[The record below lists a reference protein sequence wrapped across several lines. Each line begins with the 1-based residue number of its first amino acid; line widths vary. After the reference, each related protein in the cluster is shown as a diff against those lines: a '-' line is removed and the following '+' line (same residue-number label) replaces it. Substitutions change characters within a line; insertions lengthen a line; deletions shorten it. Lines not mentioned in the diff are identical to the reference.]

1 MADKSKDTGTGGIN
15 IDGKVHSMDVGLSDQ
30 ENQSLSTI
38 NNGNWSPGDIS
49 VDKTVKDISKPT
61 RETFAKY
68 LSKTTLGQAGS
79 SPHANKFPVGSG
91 GNTAV
96 QASSLKT
103 ATGLPVSPGPQP
115 NDSKFNAAFDS
126 TIAAGSPL
134 AIKKG
139 LSDVQGQ
146 DGNELLPN
154 AAVPANS
161 GGEYVKNAISL
172 KEPLN
177 SYTKNILEPNLHS
190 PLDENP
196 VLVNV
201 TVGDGGNVFPA
212 NVRDINVPT
221 SFPVDAGTSKNILQ
235 PTANNVLTLPELAAK
250 ANSVTEGESTPGGLP
265 NQYPVSA
272 PLDPHRTYSITQ
284 NGYPAGPSE
293 PNEKYFG
300 QNVPYQ
306 STYTDSLKEAQN
318 AASNKFEIKRGKAPG
333 VAPNGNELLTGATE
347 LAPSG
352 GDHVKKAGP
361 MNSAMQTYVSKVVD
375 QNLKAP
381 DPTVIVGPALIQLGE
396 DGLPPTDEGAWPLH
410 VTTTLTEDGGTSKN
424 VLTMTN
430 PSHLL
435 TLDEASTKAGEETN
449 SAPVTEIAN
458 AYPVDTTLQKFS
470 HTDPATQ
477 MPVGPEPISNSRYYT
492 KNAPINDSVLETYT
506 PSAQDLDIKRGKAVG
521 DGPDGNSLLLTAH
534 KKSNPKSQEKTLQ
547 EPIKSYTEGVLGENL
562 YVAEDKAV
570 QSFEPPAQP
579 FYGQD
584 SLHVPGELNEY
595 SIKTTTQ
602 DLGTFDKIIDDPS
615 KRTLNKEK
623 ATLRSLSEL
632 YGKNSVPGNIANKY
646 TPSEISGPVEDFNFI
661 DSTTNLPLSPTKSQA
676 SNNNPLQFIEG
687 KNVPTS
693 YSNNVAESKLNEL
706 IKRGKSPVVG
716 PDGNELLPDATVP
729 AEPGGKYIKQAGND
743 GSLKGPVK
751 DYVSAVLRKNR
762 FSNDKK
768 FLPNPFE
775 LDEVP
780 DLLIDQ
786 KISDAGNETFM
797 RNNSFAGPDSLKLG
811 ESPGNEDE
819 TPRDY
824 TFRRLTRVGTI
835 LQLRATGEVQAL
847 ADDQTDPRDN
857 ATVLASLLPGLGQF
871 GAGAPLSNEFLN
883 VKNILRTLPDE
894 GDSFPPDIPIYEG
907 QLIDFNSTY
916 EGVLNNV
923 FDKFSGFTVIGMLAT
938 AALMVTVIV
947 LAFTGLGKLF
957 GWDSGSKIDGAG
969 GAKRAAPLDQ
979 PDKQVG
985 RHGVGSYHGAALGS
999 SPDDI
1004 LNAFLPV
1011 GGDSSVLLRFF
1022 GIMPTRIDFKTAVN
1036 NGVLS
1041 FFGVD
1046 EDFNPLTTAQ
1056 SPGFFVVMARSIVRS
1071 AVAIV
1076 LAFKD
1081 LVDLFATG
1089 NVVSAIEQIFE
1100 ILYIIKKSRFVA
1112 SLNIFGQL
1120 GDTFSVNADVD
1131 GLSNDNKTIAGLD
1144 AGFKISEID
1153 GLSDDYPMSAYRKSR
1168 LGDGNTTLKL
1178 AWSSNRTPDALL
1190 INKTSLALT
1199 SDPSLESGRLLT
1211 DDPLQK
1217 TRFMLLNS
1225 SNIERGARIPLL
1237 VREALE
1243 EKFDSE
1249 YVPFYFHD
1257 LRTNELL
1264 GFHAFLVN
1272 LTDDYSVAYE
1282 STDGFGRVDPI
1293 KTYKN
1298 TNRKISLGFVIAAL
1312 DEKDFDS
1319 MWLKINKLTTL
1330 VYPQYTEGRRL
1341 TVGNNSFIKP
1351 FTQLIGASPMVRLR
1365 IGNVI
1370 ASNYSKFNLAGIF
1383 GLNDENT
1390 KLNGASNENLSEGLK
1405 KLKNSK
1411 NSEKYKE
1418 GWTYKLAPK
1427 KYAFVLDA
1435 DSNIVKFFGGQF
1447 NAGEYNQYTVT
1458 IKVPPQIESA
1468 NAHVVVKINPPLK
1481 KATINLETGQEISA
1495 PAESSYESN
1504 DEYIVKNYDVRC
1516 VCRISDLEM
1525 TPQTYKKFSQE
1536 FFGTNSMYLD
1546 EVKSFMNDGAKEPS
1560 NTIAKSFRTTGGKG
1574 LAGFIDSINFD
1585 WLNQT
1590 TWDIDQDRKAPKMC
1604 KVTMSFSP
1612 VHDISPGL
1620 DSNGYNRA
1628 PIYPIGP

>member
-15 IDGKVHSMDVGLSDQ
+15 IDGKVHSMDVGLTDQ

-38 NNGNWSPGDIS
+38 NNGNWSSGDIS
-49 VDKTVKDISKPT
+49 VDKTIKDISKPT

-91 GNTAV
+91 GNTTI

-103 ATGLPVSPGPQP
+103 TTGLPVPPGPQP

-177 SYTKNILEPNLHS
+177 SYTKNILKPNLHS

-201 TVGDGGNVFPA
+201 IVGDGGNVFPA
-212 NVRDINVPT
+212 NVRDISVPT

-272 PLDPHRTYSITQ
+272 PLDPHRTYSFTQ

-293 PNEKYFG
+293 PNENYFG
-300 QNVPYQ
+300 QSVPYQ

-318 AASNKFEIKRGKAPG
+318 VASNKFEIKRGKAPG
-333 VAPNGNELLTGATE
+333 TAPNGNELLTGATE
-347 LAPSG
+347 LAPPG
-352 GDHVKKAGP
+352 GDYIKKAGP

-410 VTTTLTEDGGTSKN
+410 ITTTLAEDGGTSKN

-435 TLDEASTKAGEETN
+435 TLNEASAKAGEETN
-449 SAPVTEIAN
+449 SAPVTEVAN
-458 AYPVDTTLQKFS
+458 AYPVDATLQKFS

-506 PSAQDLDIKRGKAVG
+506 PAAQDLDIKRGKAVG

-579 FYGQD
+579 FYGQAA
-584 SLHVPGELNEY
+584 LHVPGELNEY
-595 SIKTTTQ
+595 SIKTTSQ

-632 YGKNSVPGNIANKY
+632 YGRNNVPGNIANKY
-646 TPSEISGPVEDFNFI
+646 TPSGILEPVEDFNVV
-661 DSTTNLPLSPTKSQA
+661 DSTTNLPVSPTNSQA
-676 SNNNPLQFIEG
+676 NNQNSLQFIEG
-687 KNVPTS
+687 NKVPTS
-693 YSNNVAESKLNEL
+693 YSNAAKESKLNEKV
-706 IKRGKSPVVG
+706 KRGKSPVEG
-716 PDGNELLPDATVP
+716 PDGNELLPKATLP
-729 AEPGGKYIKQAGND
+729 ADSGGKYIKNAGGD
-743 GSLKGPVK
+743 GGPADGPVK
-751 DYVSAVLRKNR
+751 DYVSAILKKNR
-762 FSNDKK
+762 FNNNKK
-768 FLPNPFE
+768 FLPNPFD
-775 LDEVP
+775 LDAVP

-835 LQLRATGEVQAL
+835 LQLRATGEIQAL

-857 ATVLASLLPGLGQF
+857 VTVLASLLPGLGQF

-923 FDKFSGFTVIGMLAT
+923 FDKFSGFTVVGMLAT
-938 AALMVTVIV
+938 AALMVTVVV
-947 LAFTGLGKLF
+947 LAFTGLGFLF
-957 GWDSGSKIDGAG
+957 GKNSGSKIDGAG
-969 GAKRAAPLDQ
+969 GAKKAND
-979 PDKQVG
+979 VG
-985 RHGVGSYHGAALGS
+985 RHGLGSYYGASIGS

-1011 GGDSSVLLRFF
+1011 GGDSSILLRFF
-1022 GIMPTRIDFKTAVN
+1022 GIMPTRIEFMTAVN
-1036 NGVLS
+1036 SGVLS

-1046 EDFNPLTTAQ
+1046 DDFNPLTTAQ

-1089 NVVSAIEQIFE
+1089 NAVSAVEQIFE

-1112 SLNIFGQL
+1112 ALNIFAQI
-1120 GDTFSVNADVD
+1120 GDTFSATNAAFF
-1131 GLSNDNKTIAGLD
+1131 SNQTIAGLD
-1144 AGFKISEID
+1144 AGLKISFTDSLI
-1153 GLSDDYPMSAYRKSR
+1153 DDYPQAAYSKSR
-1168 LGDGNTTLKL
+1168 LNGTDSNSTLKL
-1178 AWSSNRTPDALL
+1178 SWATNRTPDVLVL
-1190 INKTSLALT
+1190 NKNSYILSNDITLG
-1199 SDPSLESGRLLT
+1199 SGRLMT
-1211 DDPLQK
+1211 DDPLEK
-1217 TRFMLLNS
+1217 TRFEFLDASTIDNS
-1225 SNIERGARIPLL
+1225 ARISTAM
-1237 VREALE
+1237 RESLE
-1243 EKFDSE
+1243 SKFDSE
-1249 YVPFYFHD
+1249 YVPFYFQD

-1264 GFHAFLVN
+1264 GFHAFLTN
-1272 LTDDYSVAYE
+1272 LTDDYSAAYE

-1293 KTYKN
+1293 KTYKS

-1312 DEKDFDS
+1312 DSNDFDS

-1341 TVGNNSFIKP
+1341 SLDNGANSFIKP

-1365 IGNVI
+1365 VGNVI

-1383 GLNDENT
+1383 GLTAAGT
-1390 KLNGASNENLSEGLK
+1390 KLNNKNLDKIDDIIQALNSVAPSKRYAVGYKFYINSGKFLSKNKGFFDLSEYPRLFTAEIVDNADVDNTSIVTVK
-1405 KLKNSK
+1405 FSYNDPLSEDLVKLKNQYIIKIINEGMTDITVDFESFASINDLVFITPDTFSK
-1411 NSEKYKE
+1411 MQQ
-1418 GWTYKLAPK
+1418 
-1427 KYAFVLDA
+1427 D
-1435 DSNIVKFFGGQF
+1435 
-1447 NAGEYNQYTVT
+1447 
-1458 IKVPPQIESA
+1458 
-1468 NAHVVVKINPPLK
+1468 LK
-1481 KATINLETGQEISA
+1481 
-1495 PAESSYESN
+1495 
-1504 DEYIVKNYDVRC
+1504 
-1516 VCRISDLEM
+1516 
-1525 TPQTYKKFSQE
+1525 QE
-1536 FFGTNSMYLD
+1536 FAAVTDKNAKEYLS
-1546 EVKSFMNDGAKEPS
+1546 EVNGFMNDDLRSPNANS
-1560 NTIAKSFRTTGGKG
+1560 IAKSFRSAGGKG
-1574 LAGFIDSINFD
+1574 LAGFIESMNFD
-1585 WLNQT
+1585 WLGQS
-1590 TWDIDQDRKAPKMC
+1590 TWDVDKNRKAPKMC

-1612 VHDISPGL
+1612 IHDISPGL

-1628 PIYPIGP
+1628 PIYPIGPYKSRAV